1 MKDLSTYIIEKRKSN
16 GITSVNFKLIDISKE
31 EPDEPVITYSFTDT
45 KNEDQIAKAK
55 VYLLGKGFFGHY
67 VLYKGEISYFIKDK
81 NNDFNKE
88 LGEKIIRNTSKNENS
103 HYLFIKKILVKEK
116 FLRK

>member
-31 EPDEPVITYSFTDT
+31 EPDESVITYSFTDT
-45 KNEDQIAKAK
+45 KNEDRIAKAK
-55 VYLLGKGFFGHY
+55 IYLLEFLGHY
-67 VLYKGEISYFIKDK
+67 LLYKGEISYFIKDE

-116 FLRK
+116 LLRK